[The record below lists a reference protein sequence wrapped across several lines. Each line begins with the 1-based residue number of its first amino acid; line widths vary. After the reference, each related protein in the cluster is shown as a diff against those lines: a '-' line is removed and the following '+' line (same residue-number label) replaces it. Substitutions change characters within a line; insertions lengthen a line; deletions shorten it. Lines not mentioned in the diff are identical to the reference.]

1 MSPANQVPLII
12 TVYLYN
18 PDSLPCLPR
27 PRAMRIPWLVFCLL
41 LGIPSFTK
49 IMSNP
54 DVNDESSSNDP
65 GSDLD
70 DDAAATQT
78 AGKKNSLTLV
88 KCRSAVWP
96 NAKLQFQNGQYL
108 GSQYLRI

>member
-1 MSPANQVPLII
+1 
-12 TVYLYN
+12 
-18 PDSLPCLPR
+18 
-27 PRAMRIPWLVFCLL
+27 MRIPWLVFCLL

-88 KCRSAVWP
+88 KCRSARL
-96 NAKLQFQNGQYL
+96 A
-108 GSQYLRI
+108 